1 MATATAK
8 RTKDR
13 DEPDEPHDEPLEPT
27 FWTRYNQHLEF
38 PTSLAISV
46 FMMALAFGFIVL
58 VVIAAMGS
66 GKDKQSVPIRL
77 VEGGF
82 DDAGEGSAGSG
93 GQANPLAAAAAQ
105 SAPQQKDYAALPTPQ
120 DLPQVREDL
129 RQAITYDD
137 PNATTP
143 ISDEKTAAYAALD
156 DEIRKKLLNVGSQR
170 GSGNGVGKGETGQ
183 EDGKGPGGTGA
194 SSTRQR
200 SLRWILRFSTRS
212 GRDYLD
218 QLKSL
223 GAVVLVPLQSGNKQ
237 MYIFR
242 DLANPKPGTIVT
254 DTEWNQ
260 LSQQIQFCD
269 FKRDSVIAVSEAL
282 NLNYTA
288 PQFWAFFPRGLED
301 ELARLEI
308 SYRNRRPDDVE
319 ETVFVVS
326 VRNGKYELV
335 VAEQRMKK

>member
-1 MATATAK
+1 MKPATAPRRA
-8 RTKDR
+8 DR
-13 DEPDEPHDEPLEPT
+13 DEPDGDEFGPQQST
-27 FWTRYNQHLEF
+27 FWQRYNKRFEF
-38 PTSLAISV
+38 PTSIVISV
-46 FMMALAFGFIVL
+46 FMMTVAFGFIVL
-58 VVIAAMGS
+58 VVVAAMMG
-66 GKDKQSVPIRL
+66 GQDKTSVPIRL

-82 DDAGEGSAGSG
+82 DDEGEGSAGSG
-93 GQANPLAAAAAQ
+93 GTNNPLALAAAQ
-105 SAPQQKDYAALPTPQ
+105 SAPQKQDYEALPTPK
-120 DLPQVREDL
+120 DLPKVLQDIKQSVV
-129 RQAITYDD
+129 YDD

-143 ISDEKTAAYAALD
+143 ISDEKAASYAALD
-156 DEIRKKLLNVGSQR
+156 EALRNKMLNVGQNR
-170 GSGNGVGKGETGQ
+170 GAGPN
-183 EDGKGPGGTGA
+183 DGKGDTGQTGTGPGGVGS
-194 SSTRQR
+194 SSTRAR

-223 GAVVLVPLQSGNKQ
+223 GAVVLVPIPPENKQ

-242 DLANPKPGTIVT
+242 DLNNPKPGTVVT
-254 DTEWNQ
+254 EAEWNQ

-282 NLNYTA
+282 SLNFTA
-288 PQFWAFFPRGLED
+288 TQFWAFFPKGLED

-308 SYRNRRPDDVE
+308 AYRNRRPEDVE

-335 VAEQRMKK
+335 VAEQRIKK